1 MQRLA
6 EQNRHHS
13 RTSLKT
19 VELEELMKRYCVN
32 ILFVFTEFRAQHK
45 AGRSARLELTGAGF
59 LPSAL
64 HVRHVGCSLG
74 AADGP

>member
-1 MQRLA
+1 MAL
-6 EQNRHHS
+6 
-13 RTSLKT
+13 TF
-19 VELEELMKRYCVN
+19 
-32 ILFVFTEFRAQHK
+32 LFVFAEFRAQHK
-45 AGRSARLELTGAGF
+45 VGRSAGLELTGAGF

>member
-1 MQRLA
+1 MAL
-6 EQNRHHS
+6 
-13 RTSLKT
+13 TF
-19 VELEELMKRYCVN
+19 
-32 ILFVFTEFRAQHK
+32 LFVFTEFRAQHK
-45 AGRSARLELTGAGF
+45 VGRSAGLELTGAGF